1 MTGKRV
7 IVYTFLG
14 VVAGVMCWLGSHDT
28 AEERAF
34 GEALN
39 KRGSDTAPSRGAFF
53 NNVNRRVRP

>member
-39 KRGSDTAPSRGAFF
+39 KRGSA
-53 NNVNRRVRP
+53 